1 MQALASSIWYR
12 RMSLVYLIGA
22 WTTVGSICLSR
33 WKRRQ
38 PLAKEEALKD
48 EDLAKEESLEDK
60 AFSVEKPEARR
71 GFYVE
76 TIVTYKENFVPYTTR
91 LYNYWKSWS
100 NGPSPSE

>member
-1 MQALASSIWYR
+1 MQALASTVWYR

-22 WTTVGSICLSR
+22 WTTVGSIFLSA
-33 WKRRQ
+33 WKRKEA
-38 PLAKEEALKD
+38 LAKVD
-48 EDLAKEESLEDK
+48 EDLAKEESLKDK
-60 AFSVEKPEARR
+60 DSAEKPEPKR

-100 NGPSPSE
+100 NGPGPSE